1 MLVQNATAVPP
12 RPYGTQ
18 VVPHRQYIHVR
29 DLPRDLWHL
38 ADKSCRV
45 DITLAGDPLPDVLR
59 QFAVEDLLPLWRDW
73 IRA

>member
-1 MLVQNATAVPP
+1 MMEQNATAVPP
-12 RPYGTQ
+12 HLYRTKLVPCRP
-18 VVPHRQYIHVR
+18 YIHVR

>member
-1 MLVQNATAVPP
+1 MEQNATAVPP
-12 RPYGTQ
+12 ILSRTKPF
-18 VVPHRQYIHVR
+18 PRRLDMHVR
-29 DLPRDLWHL
+29 DLPRDFWHL